1 LEQTVQA
8 NKKAAF
14 AMTECTQSSFCFASH
29 YSREVVA
36 RFDGGRITSDA
47 GALLLRP
54 VEQHT
59 GILRQFAA
67 CFRDYRKPEL
77 VEHTVSELVRQ
88 RVYGLALGYEDLNDH
103 DRLRQD
109 PLLAMLSGKSDLE
122 GEHRRRQQDR
132 GKAGAGKSTLNRLEL
147 TKPDANRQ
155 TRYKKIVLDNQA
167 LDRLLVELYIQ
178 AQARQPRRIVLDLD
192 ATDDPLHGQQE
203 GRFFHGYYGGYCYLP
218 LYIFIGEHVVCARL
232 RPSNID
238 ASAGALEEIQRIV
251 EQLRRVWPTVE
262 IVLRADSGF
271 CRDAIMS
278 WCEQNQ
284 VGYVFGLAK
293 NERLLKRVR
302 QPMKQARR
310 QWKRTGKPARL
321 FTEFRYRTQKSW
333 SRARRVI
340 AKAEYLEKGE
350 NPRFVVTSFCSERM
364 EARWLYEKFYC
375 ARGDMENRIKEQQL
389 ALFADR
395 TSTSWMRSNQI
406 RLYFSSIAYCLL
418 QALRRLA
425 LAGTE
430 MAKAQCQTIR
440 LRLLKIGAQVR
451 LTVRKIWISLAA
463 GHPAFSLFRQVYR
476 NLIGVVALRR

>member
-1 LEQTVQA
+1 
-8 NKKAAF
+8 
-14 AMTECTQSSFCFASH
+14 MTECTQSSFSFASH
-29 YSREVVA
+29 FSREVVA
-36 RFDGGRITSDA
+36 RFDGGQITSDA

-54 VEQHT
+54 VEQRT

-67 CFRDYRKPEL
+67 CFRDYRKPAF

-103 DRLRQD
+103 DQLRQD
-109 PLLAMLSGKSDLE
+109 PLLALLSGKSDLE
-122 GEHRRRQQDR
+122 GEHRRREQDR

-147 TKPDANRQ
+147 TQVDATER

-167 LDRLLVELYIQ
+167 VDRLLVDLYIQ
-178 AQARQPRRIVLDLD
+178 SQPRQPRRIVLDLD
-192 ATDDPLHGQQE
+192 ATDDPLHGEQE

-218 LYIFIGEHVVCARL
+218 LYIFLGEHLVCARL

-238 ASAGALEEIQRIV
+238 ASAGAQEEIQRIV
-251 EQLRRVWPTVE
+251 AQLRRVWPEVE
-262 IVLRADSGF
+262 IVLRGDSGF
-271 CRDAIMS
+271 CRDAIMD
-278 WCEQNQ
+278 WCEQNR

-293 NERLLKRVR
+293 NERLLKQVR
-302 QPMKQARR
+302 KPMRQARR
-310 QWKRTGKPARL
+310 QWEQTGKPARV
-321 FTEFRYRTQKSW
+321 FTEFRYRTRETW

-340 AKAEYLEKGE
+340 AKAEYLDKGE
-350 NPRFVVTSFCSERM
+350 NPRFVVTSWSADQM
-364 EARWLYEKFYC
+364 EARPLYEEFYC

-406 RLYFSSIAYCLL
+406 RLYFSSVTYCLM
-418 QALRRLA
+418 QALRRLG

-451 LTVRKIWISLAA
+451 ITARKVWISLVA
-463 GHPAFSLFRQVYR
+463 GYPWASLFTQVHR
-476 NLIGVVALRR
+476 HLEQLPSRRC